1 MRMCPSANVAGDD
14 TMPVRTLL
22 IDNYDSFTYNLY
34 SLLCEVNG
42 IEPVVVRNDV
52 DWNSLPLGDFDNVVV
67 SPGPGRPS
75 TPHDLG
81 ISARAITEL
90 DLPILGVCLGHQA
103 LCHLLGGEV
112 DLAPTPMHG
121 RLSDIT
127 HDGSGLFAG
136 IPSPY
141 SVVRYHS
148 LTATSLPDELE
159 ACAWTD
165 DGLVMAVRHTSRPMW
180 GVQFHPESISTEYGR
195 ELLSNFRDL
204 TRETMH
210 APAAPP
216 RSRYSIESR
225 CIEGAFDTR
234 RVFELLY
241 ATGPNAFW
249 LDGSSAVE
257 PDSRFTIMGDCSGP
271 LAEYLT
277 YRVAERR
284 VDVHR
289 PDGST
294 ESFESTFFD
303 YLNGQLKQ
311 RAVPALHDLPFA
323 FGLGYIG
330 YLGYELKADVGGQ
343 LVHTSATPDASMV
356 FADRALVFDHEAG
369 NCHALALVT
378 EYGDATTSAWFQTV
392 ADALDSLG
400 EEIESA
406 EPEPVPLLAPEFET
420 ALHLRH
426 DREKYLGLIEQCL
439 ADITSGE
446 TYEVC
451 LTNVATL
458 PGPIDALETYTYLR
472 EINPTPYSAFLGF
485 DDLSVAS
492 ASPERFL
499 RIDADRVVESKPIKG
514 TRPRGSTP
522 EQDELL
528 RTDLVG
534 NEKDK
539 AENLMI
545 VDLVRND
552 LAQVCVPGSVHVP
565 KLFDVETY
573 APVHQL
579 VSTVRG
585 RLRDDASA
593 VDCISAAFP
602 GGSMTG
608 APKIR
613 TMAIIDKLEDGPRG
627 VYSGAI
633 GYFSLTGSADFS
645 IVIRTIVSTEHEVTF
660 GVGGAIVALSDPEEE
675 FQETMVKAVSM
686 RRALAHGTKKED
698 RSGE

>member
-1 MRMCPSANVAGDD
+1 MA
-14 TMPVRTLL
+14 VRTLL

-42 IEPVVVRNDV
+42 LEPVVVRNDV
-52 DWNSLPLGDFDNVVV
+52 EWESLDLSNFDNIVV

-81 ISARAITEL
+81 ISARAILDT
-90 DLPILGVCLGHQA
+90 DLPVLGVCLGHQA
-103 LCHLLGGEV
+103 MCHLLGGRV
-112 DLAPTPMHG
+112 DLAPLPMHG
-121 RLSDIT
+121 RISDIA
-127 HDGSGLFAG
+127 HDGTGLFAG
-136 IPSPY
+136 IPTPY
-141 SVVRYHS
+141 AVVRYHS
-148 LTATSLPDELE
+148 LTAVELPDELE

-165 DGLVMAVRHTSRPMW
+165 DGIVMAVRHRHRPLW

-204 TRETMH
+204 TRSTQNTFV
-210 APAAPP
+210 APARPP
-216 RSRYSIESR
+216 YLLETL
-225 CIEGAFDTR
+225 CIDGEFDTEQ
-234 RVFELLY
+234 VFGSLF
-241 ATGPNAFW
+241 AHGPNSFW

-257 PDSRFTIMGDCSGP
+257 ADSRFTIMGDCSGP
-271 LAEYLT
+271 LAEYIT
-277 YRVAERR
+277 YRVGERR
-284 VDVHR
+284 VEISHA
-289 PDGST
+289 DGT
-294 ESFESTFFD
+294 VESVDSTFFD
-303 YLNGQLKQ
+303 YMDRQLKD
-311 RAVPALHDLPFA
+311 RAVPPRNDLPFA
-323 FGLGYIG
+323 FALGYIG

-343 LVHTSATPDASMV
+343 LVHTAPTPDASMV

-369 NCHALALVT
+369 NCYAMALVR
-378 EYGDATTSAWFQTV
+378 EHGDAETSRWFDTV
-392 ADALDSLG
+392 VDSLG
-400 EEIESA
+400 SLRDRDASA
-406 EPEPVPLLAPEFET
+406 HPLPRPLLAPEVE
-420 ALHLRH
+420 ADLQLRH

-439 ADITSGE
+439 AEIKSGE

-451 LTNVATL
+451 LTNVATF
-458 PGPIDALETYTYLR
+458 PGPIDALATYTYLR

-485 DDLSVAS
+485 TDVAVSS

-514 TRPRGSTP
+514 TRPRGATP
-522 EQDELL
+522 EEDALL
-528 RTDLVG
+528 KADLIG

-552 LAQVCVPGSVHVP
+552 LARVCVPGSVHVP
-565 KLFDVETY
+565 KLFDIETY

-633 GYFSLTGSADFS
+633 GYFSLTGTADFS

-675 FQETMVKAVSM
+675 FEETMVKSVSM
-686 RRALAHGTKKED
+686 RRALTGSAHK
-698 RSGE
+698 

>member
-1 MRMCPSANVAGDD
+1 M
-14 TMPVRTLL
+14 TVRTLL

-34 SLLCEVNG
+34 SLLSEVNG
-42 IEPVVVRNDV
+42 VEPVVVRNDV
-52 DWNSLPLGDFDNVVV
+52 EWGSIDLAAFDNIVV

-81 ISARAITEL
+81 ISARAITET

-103 LCHLLGGEV
+103 MCHLLGGEV
-112 DLAPTPMHG
+112 DLAPIPMHG
-121 RLSDIT
+121 RISDIS
-127 HDGSGLFAG
+127 HDATDLFAG

-148 LTATSLPDELE
+148 LTAVELPDELE
-159 ACAWTD
+159 ACAWTE
-165 DGLVMAVRHTSRPMW
+165 DGIVMAVRHRTRPMW

-195 ELLSNFRDL
+195 ELLANFRDL
-204 TRETMH
+204 TRAAQH
-210 APAAPP
+210 SFVAPA
-216 RSRYSIESR
+216 RSTYSLETL
-225 CIEGAFDTR
+225 CIEGTFDTEQ
-234 RVFELLY
+234 VFTALF
-241 ATGPNAFW
+241 ASGPNSFW

-257 PDSRFTIMGDCSGP
+257 AGSRFTIMGDCSGP
-271 LAEYLT
+271 LAEYIT
-277 YRVAERR
+277 YRVGERR
-284 VDVHR
+284 VHVER
-289 PDGST
+289 ADGSA
-294 ESFESTFFD
+294 ESVDSTFFEYID
-303 YLNGQLKQ
+303 RQLKT
-311 RAVPALHDLPFA
+311 RAIPPRHDLPFA
-323 FGLGYIG
+323 FALGYIG

-343 LVHTSATPDASMV
+343 LVHTAATPDAAMV
-356 FADRALVFDHEAG
+356 FADRALVFDHEAQT
-369 NCHALALVT
+369 CYAMALVL
-378 EYGDATTSAWFQTV
+378 EHGDPVTAAWFDSV
-392 ADALDSLG
+392 AASIGALVDTPTASRRQ
-400 EEIESA
+400 
-406 EPEPVPLLAPEFET
+406 PTPLLAPAFE
-420 ALHLRH
+420 ADLQLRH
-426 DREKYLGLIEQCL
+426 VREKYLGLIEQCL
-439 ADITSGE
+439 AEIRSGE

-451 LTNVATL
+451 LTNVASF

-485 DDLSVAS
+485 ADVSISS

-499 RIDADRVVESKPIKG
+499 KIDADRVVESKPIKG
-514 TRPRGSTP
+514 TRPRGGTP
-522 EQDELL
+522 EEDELL
-528 RTDLVG
+528 KADLVG

-552 LAQVCVPGSVHVP
+552 LARVCVPGSVHVP
-565 KLFDVETY
+565 KLFDIETY

-627 VYSGAI
+627 VYSGAV
-633 GYFSLTGSADFS
+633 GYFSLTGTADFS

-686 RRALAHGTKKED
+686 RRALAGSTQNKARRD
-698 RSGE
+698 V

>member
-1 MRMCPSANVAGDD
+1 M
-14 TMPVRTLL
+14 TVRTLL

-34 SLLCEVNG
+34 SLLSEVNG
-42 IEPVVVRNDV
+42 VEPVVVRNDV
-52 DWNSLPLGDFDNVVV
+52 EWGSIDLAAFDNIVV

-81 ISARAITEL
+81 ISARAITET

-103 LCHLLGGEV
+103 MCHLLGGEV
-112 DLAPTPMHG
+112 DLAPIPMHG
-121 RLSDIT
+121 RISDIS
-127 HDGSGLFAG
+127 HDATDLFAG

-148 LTATSLPDELE
+148 LTAVELPDELE
-159 ACAWTD
+159 ACAWTE
-165 DGLVMAVRHTSRPMW
+165 DGIVMAVRHRTRPMW

-195 ELLSNFRDL
+195 ELLANFRDL
-204 TRETMH
+204 TRAAQH
-210 APAAPP
+210 SFVAPA
-216 RSRYSIESR
+216 RSTYSLETL
-225 CIEGAFDTR
+225 CIEGTFDTEQ
-234 RVFELLY
+234 VFTALF
-241 ATGPNAFW
+241 ASGANSFW

-257 PDSRFTIMGDCSGP
+257 AGSRFTIMGDCSGP
-271 LAEYLT
+271 LAEYIT

-284 VDVHR
+284 VHVER
-289 PDGST
+289 ADGSA
-294 ESFESTFFD
+294 ESVDSTFFEYID
-303 YLNGQLKQ
+303 RQLKT
-311 RAVPALHDLPFA
+311 RAVPPRHDLPFA
-323 FGLGYIG
+323 FALGYIG

-343 LVHTSATPDASMV
+343 LVHTAATPDAAMV
-356 FADRALVFDHEAG
+356 FADRALVFDHEAQT
-369 NCHALALVT
+369 CYAMALVL
-378 EYGDATTSAWFQTV
+378 EHGDPVTAAWFDSV
-392 ADALDSLG
+392 AASIGALVDTPTASRRQ
-400 EEIESA
+400 
-406 EPEPVPLLAPEFET
+406 PTPLLAPAFE
-420 ALHLRH
+420 ADLQLRH
-426 DREKYLGLIEQCL
+426 VREKYLGLIEQCL
-439 ADITSGE
+439 AEIRSGE

-451 LTNVATL
+451 LTNVASF

-485 DDLSVAS
+485 TDVSISS

-499 RIDADRVVESKPIKG
+499 KIDADRVVESKPIKG
-514 TRPRGSTP
+514 TRPRGGTP
-522 EQDELL
+522 EEDELL
-528 RTDLVG
+528 KADLVG

-552 LAQVCVPGSVHVP
+552 LARVCVPGSVHVP
-565 KLFDVETY
+565 KLFDIETY

-627 VYSGAI
+627 VYSGAV
-633 GYFSLTGSADFS
+633 GYFSLTGTADFS

-686 RRALAHGTKKED
+686 RRALAGSTQNKARRD
-698 RSGE
+698 V

>member
-1 MRMCPSANVAGDD
+1 M
-14 TMPVRTLL
+14 TVRTLL

-34 SLLCEVNG
+34 SMLCEVNG
-42 IEPVVVRNDV
+42 VEPVVVRNDV
-52 DWNSLPLGDFDNVVV
+52 DWDSLDLAKFDNIVV

-75 TPHDLG
+75 TSHDLG
-81 ISARAITEL
+81 ISARAIVDS

-103 LCHLLGGEV
+103 ICHLLGGEV
-112 DLAPTPMHG
+112 DLAPEPMHG
-121 RLSDIT
+121 RISEIV
-127 HDGSGLFAG
+127 HDGVGLFDG

-148 LTATSLPDELE
+148 LTAMDLPDELE
-159 ACAWTD
+159 ACAWTA
-165 DGLVMAVRHTSRPMW
+165 DGIVMAVRHRSRPMW
-180 GVQFHPESISTEYGR
+180 GVQFHPESVSTEYGR

-204 TRETMH
+204 TRSILH
-210 APAAPP
+210 PFAAPTRTP
-216 RSRYSIESR
+216 YFLESQ
-225 CIEGAFDTR
+225 CIEGDFDTEQ
-234 RVFELLY
+234 VFGELF
-241 ATGPNAFW
+241 ATGPNTFW

-271 LAEYLT
+271 LAEYIT

-284 VDVHR
+284 VEVSR
-289 PDGST
+289 ADGTT
-294 ESFESTFFD
+294 ESVDSTFFD
-303 YLNGQLKQ
+303 YLDRQLKA
-311 RAVPALHDLPFA
+311 RAVHARHDLPFA
-323 FGLGYIG
+323 FALGYVG

-343 LVHTSATPDASMV
+343 LVHTAPTPDASMV
-356 FADRALVFDHEAG
+356 FADRALVFDHESGCCYAM
-369 NCHALALVT
+369 ALV
-378 EYGDATTSAWFQTV
+378 EEHGDPATATWFEGV
-392 ADALDSLG
+392 VDALTSLREG
-400 EEIESA
+400 AHSSQPQES
-406 EPEPVPLLAPEFET
+406 PLFAPEFEQD
-420 ALHLRH
+420 LQLRH

-439 ADITSGE
+439 AEIRSGE

-451 LTNVATL
+451 LTNVASF
-458 PGPIDALETYTYLR
+458 PGPIDALDTYSYLR

-485 DDLSVAS
+485 TDLSISS

-522 EQDELL
+522 EQDSLL
-528 RTDLVG
+528 RADLLG

-552 LAQVCVPGSVHVP
+552 LARVCVPGSVHVP

-593 VDCISAAFP
+593 VDCIGAAFP

-633 GYFSLTGSADFS
+633 GYFSLTGTADFS

-686 RRALAHGTKKED
+686 RRALTGSAQKESRKD
-698 RSGE
+698 K

>member
-1 MRMCPSANVAGDD
+1 M
-14 TMPVRTLL
+14 TVRTLL

-42 IEPVVVRNDV
+42 AEPVVVRNDV
-52 DWNSLPLGDFDNVVV
+52 DWDSLDLAKFDNIVV

-75 TPHDLG
+75 TSHDLG
-81 ISARAITEL
+81 ISARAIVDT

-103 LCHLLGGEV
+103 ICHLLGGEV
-112 DLAPTPMHG
+112 DLAPEPMHG
-121 RLSDIT
+121 RISEIV
-127 HDGSGLFAG
+127 HDGVGLFDG

-148 LTATSLPDELE
+148 LTAVDLPDELE
-159 ACAWTD
+159 ACAWTA
-165 DGLVMAVRHTSRPMW
+165 DGIVMAVRHRNRPMW
-180 GVQFHPESISTEYGR
+180 GVQFHPESVSTEYGR

-204 TRETMH
+204 TRSILH
-210 APAAPP
+210 PFAAPTRTP
-216 RSRYSIESR
+216 YFLESQ
-225 CIEGAFDTR
+225 CIEGDFDTEQ
-234 RVFELLY
+234 VFGELF
-241 ATGPNAFW
+241 ATGPNSFW

-271 LAEYLT
+271 LAEYIT
-277 YRVAERR
+277 YRVAERHVEVSR
-284 VDVHR
+284 A
-289 PDGST
+289 DGTT
-294 ESFESTFFD
+294 ESVDSTFFD
-303 YLNGQLKQ
+303 YLDRQLKA
-311 RAVPALHDLPFA
+311 RAVHARHDLPFA
-323 FGLGYIG
+323 FGLGYVG

-343 LVHTSATPDASMV
+343 LVHTAPTPDASMV
-356 FADRALVFDHEAG
+356 FADRALVFDHESGCCYAM
-369 NCHALALVT
+369 ALV
-378 EYGDATTSAWFQTV
+378 EEHGDAATATWFEDVVTALTSLREAAHSSQPQE
-392 ADALDSLG
+392 SL
-400 EEIESA
+400 
-406 EPEPVPLLAPEFET
+406 LLAPEFEQD
-420 ALHLRH
+420 LQLRH

-439 ADITSGE
+439 AEIRSGE

-451 LTNVATL
+451 LTNVASF
-458 PGPIDALETYTYLR
+458 PGPIDALDTYTYLR

-485 DDLSVAS
+485 ADLSISS

-522 EQDELL
+522 EQDSLL
-528 RTDLVG
+528 RADLLG

-552 LAQVCVPGSVHVP
+552 LARVCVPGSVHVP

-633 GYFSLTGSADFS
+633 GYFSLTGTADFS

-686 RRALAHGTKKED
+686 RRALTGSAQKESRKD
-698 RSGE
+698 R